1 MTDHTLNRRQFL
13 RSTTRIGVTLTLAG
27 ALSPPASPVQAQGTS
42 PLSIRQ
48 GTDLLNDL
56 EVQNWIAS
64 GLGGLWVAGNFLNFF
79 ARNLD
84 FDKLPQQFKL
94 KYQYAGGEYKS
105 MPLAKAIWET
115 IPAPIRAGGPEAL
128 SKFHKGKDWSHIIPK
143 AWGGATIAENG
154 IWWCSPCNKMLGAR
168 PMSPTNIAL
177 ARGLLLIE
185 AMRFAIIQTIKGM
198 VRGGMVG
205 VVVGGLLACLEC
217 GLQYAEGKIEWG
229 EMVSKIIIS
238 SIVAGALGFTIT
250 GLIIGISLAFPFLI
264 PIFAPLLIVLQA
276 VGLVFLG
283 HQVITLARGW
293 WKVLD
298 GEEGLETLGEV
309 LEDTGRNL
317 QSLFK
322 DAEVSVLDV
331 VLDWFNTMADRL
343 GVDRAWEL
351 ATEMVQR
358 LGIDRALVWFAS
370 QTQAITGKA
379 ADLTSALKTWDYL
392 PEVDVNVNA
401 VKESIADV
409 VTSEFQDAI
418 ATTEELLS
426 SISDYRKS
434 ANLRTASSLLI
445 A

>member
-1 MTDHTLNRRQFL
+1 MTVHTLNRRQFL
-13 RSTTRIGVTLTLAG
+13 RSTTRIGVTLTLAA
-27 ALSPPASPVQAQGTS
+27 ALCPPARPAMAQES
-42 PLSIRQ
+42 SSILIPQ
-48 GTDLLNDL
+48 GTDILRDL
-56 EVQNWIAS
+56 DVQDWIVS
-64 GLGGLWVAGNFLNFF
+64 GLGGLWAAGKFLNSFSH
-79 ARNLD
+79 NLV
-84 FDKLPQQFKL
+84 FEKLPPEL
-94 KYQYAGGEYKS
+94 KQKYRLAGGEWKS
-105 MPLAKAIWET
+105 LPAARAIWET
-115 IPAPIRAGGPEAL
+115 IPAPIRAGGPEDL
-128 SKFHKGKDWSHIIPK
+128 WKFHKGKDWSHFIPK
-143 AWGGATIAENG
+143 AWGGPATAQNG
-154 IWWCSPCNKMLGAR
+154 IWWCSPCNRILGPH
-168 PMSPTNIAL
+168 PMDPALIAL
-177 ARGLLLIE
+177 VRMLLLFE

-217 GLQYAEGKIEWG
+217 GLQYAEGKITWG
-229 EMVSKIIIS
+229 EMVAKIVTS
-238 SIVAGALGFTIT
+238 SLVAGALAFTIT
-250 GLIIGISLAFPFLI
+250 GLIVGIALAFPFLI
-264 PIFAPLLIVLQA
+264 PIFAPLLIILQA

-370 QTQAITGKA
+370 QTQVITGKA

-434 ANLRTASSLLI
+434 ANLRTAGSLLI